1 MSGSVNIVSE
11 EGVFTKLV
19 ENQVFGEKA
28 LSTETIRDT
37 SATALETSYCLSI
50 CRFDFTDK
58 TFFFEYNQKAKRMI
72 YLQSLSFTE
81 DWTIEKMT
89 HLNTELG

>member
-1 MSGSVNIVSE
+1 MSGSVNLQSE

-50 CRFDFTDK
+50 CRFDF
-58 TFFFEYNQKAKRMI
+58 
-72 YLQSLSFTE
+72 
-81 DWTIEKMT
+81 
-89 HLNTELG
+89 NTAE